1 MNAHY
6 AMPLCL
12 KTRNAGGCWG
22 RELKQEFNKPLGLF
36 LLFICLFV
44 VEGEFGD
51 GHSFTV
57 DLEGKISYFHSVA
70 LILIKGFLKGGVKMK
85 KFLFILNVIAI
96 FPTLPAFAQS
106 CPNSSAV
113 YLCEER
119 SLQGDQ
125 LSSSLKHYY
134 RFQTQILDGRY
145 IYKVTNLTT
154 AEYWGEENVTR
165 VYIANGKLAENE
177 IAMGVLSAKCLSNK
191 KNERVGFEASVFQV
205 NPPESK
211 DDPRL
216 LNKFYVDQE
225 RFVFANGDDQY
236 KYTYS
241 WFYTEEV
248 QSRLD
253 SGDLR
258 TEFKNGDQH
267 YLERSCTKVQL

>member
-1 MNAHY
+1 M
-6 AMPLCL
+6 
-12 KTRNAGGCWG
+12 
-22 RELKQEFNKPLGLF
+22 
-36 LLFICLFV
+36 LFICLFV

-70 LILIKGFLKGGVKMK
+70 LILIKGFLKGRKMK

-154 AEYWGEENVTR
+154 AEYWGRE
-165 VYIANGKLAENE
+165 
-177 IAMGVLSAKCLSNK
+177 CD
-191 KNERVGFEASVFQV
+191 ASLYCKW
-205 NPPESK
+205 ETCRK
-211 DDPRL
+211 
-216 LNKFYVDQE
+216 
-225 RFVFANGDDQY
+225 
-236 KYTYS
+236 
-241 WFYTEEV
+241 
-248 QSRLD
+248 
-253 SGDLR
+253 
-258 TEFKNGDQH
+258 
-267 YLERSCTKVQL
+267 